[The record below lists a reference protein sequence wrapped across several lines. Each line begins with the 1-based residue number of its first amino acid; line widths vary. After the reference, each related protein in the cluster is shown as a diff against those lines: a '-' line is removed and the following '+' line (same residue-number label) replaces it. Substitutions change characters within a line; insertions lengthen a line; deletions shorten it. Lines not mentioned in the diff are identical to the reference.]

1 MTYVIVCGTALL
13 AAGLTLFS
21 GFGLGTLL
29 LPAFL
34 LFFPVEVA
42 VAATAVVHLANN
54 LFKTALL
61 GRAADVRTV
70 IVFGVP
76 AALAAFAGAA
86 LLDALAA
93 LPPVLAWEL
102 LGRVREVTLVK
113 MLIGALIFVFAIL
126 DLVPALARLEIDR
139 RWLPLGGALS
149 GFFGGLSGHQG
160 ALRAAF
166 LVRLRLSQTA
176 FVATGTLCAVIV
188 DVARLAGYGGV
199 LLIGHLGAELGEHG
213 GWSLVGAATV
223 AAMVGSFASSRLLP
237 KITMRAIRWL
247 VGAMLMT
254 LALALGGGLI

>member
-29 LPAFL
+29 LPAFV

-54 LFKTALL
+54 LFKAALL
-61 GRAADVRTV
+61 GRAADARTV

-93 LPPVLAWEL
+93 LPPLLAWEL
-102 LGRVREVTLVK
+102 LGRAREVTLVK
-113 MLIGALIFVFAIL
+113 ALIAALMFVFAIV

-149 GFFGGLSGHQG
+149 
-160 ALRAAF
+160 
-166 LVRLRLSQTA
+166 
-176 FVATGTLCAVIV
+176 
-188 DVARLAGYGGV
+188 
-199 LLIGHLGAELGEHG
+199 
-213 GWSLVGAATV
+213 
-223 AAMVGSFASSRLLP
+223 
-237 KITMRAIRWL
+237 
-247 VGAMLMT
+247 
-254 LALALGGGLI
+254 